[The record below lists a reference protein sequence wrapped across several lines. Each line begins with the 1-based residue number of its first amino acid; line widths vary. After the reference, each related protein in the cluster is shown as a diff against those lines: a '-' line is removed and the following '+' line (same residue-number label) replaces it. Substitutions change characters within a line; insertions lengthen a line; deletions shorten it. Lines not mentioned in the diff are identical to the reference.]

1 MDTPGTIFTL
11 GGIRLTAYGLIAALG
26 LFAGYYLAQR
36 QASARGIKDSALQKA
51 YFFAL
56 MGALIL
62 ARCAYVLSNMGFYRS
77 YPASALRLWEGG
89 YSIFGG
95 ILGAVIGARL
105 GAGRRGF
112 LEALD
117 TLTPP
122 MLLTLAI
129 WRLGELT
136 TWQGRGMMLGDS
148 ALGFPLVL
156 KNSQG
161 LDCLAVCVYEAV
173 LALLLCAYS
182 MRRSGARPS
191 GDRSMISLML
201 LGLCQVPLESMRTDE
216 FLEIGFVKVDQLLA
230 MAIAVTM
237 ISKFARGY
245 LRSERNERTGY
256 VALALS
262 AAMIGMCIAQEFH
275 LDGSANPA
283 MDYALLGAYAL
294 IMAACGWLLRTGWR
308 AAYQSGGAQERSSSS
323 IRDRRIAPVYYP
335 AQHSDAAREAGQRT
349 SPASSYRA
357 ILRPGSGEDADPFRV
372 GSPARGNYSYDAQGG
387 YRAQNAYSAQNDNR
401 AQESC
406 RFQNAYAQES
416 YRSPDAYRNQAGYR
430 QQDSYRAQDAYRAQ
444 DSYRSRDTY
453 RNQDDSRRGGTYRRI
468 YDTPEAAAGSEA
480 AYSSKVDAYRRSNL
494 SSRHDR

>member
-36 QASARGIKDSALQKA
+36 QASARGIKDSALQKT

-56 MGALIL
+56 IGALIL
-62 ARCAYVLSNMGFYRS
+62 ARCAYVIANTGFYRS
-77 YPASALRLWEGG
+77 YPAAALRLWEGG

-95 ILGAVIGARL
+95 ILGAVLGARL

-136 TWQGRGMMLGDS
+136 TWQGRGMILGDS

-191 GDRSMISLML
+191 GDRSMMSLML

-216 FLEIGFVKVDQLLA
+216 FLEIGFVKLDQLLA

-237 ISKFARGY
+237 LSKFARGY

-256 VALALS
+256 IALALS
-262 AAMIGMCIAQEFH
+262 AAMIGLCIAQEFH

-283 MDYALLGAYAL
+283 LDYALLGAYAL
-294 IMAACGWLLRTGWR
+294 IMAACGWLLRAGWR
-308 AAYQSGGAQERSSSS
+308 EAHAGSGAAERSSSRL
-323 IRDRRIAPVYYP
+323 RDRRIAPAYYP
-335 AQHSDAAREAGQRT
+335 AQYGDAARAAGQRT
-349 SPASSYRA
+349 AAAGSYRDM
-357 ILRPGSGEDADPFRV
+357 LRASSGEDDDPFRV
-372 GSPARGNYSYDAQGG
+372 GSPARGNYRYG
-387 YRAQNAYSAQNDNR
+387 SAQSSSNSQDSFR
-401 AQESC
+401 TQDGFRSQDSFRTQES
-406 RFQNAYAQES
+406 S
-416 YRSPDAYRNQAGYR
+416 K
-430 QQDSYRAQDAYRAQ
+430 
-444 DSYRSRDTY
+444 
-453 RNQDDSRRGGTYRRI
+453 RGGTYRRI
-468 YDTPEAAAGSEA
+468 YDTPEAAAGSKA

-494 SSRHDR
+494 APKDDR

>member
-62 ARCAYVLSNMGFYRS
+62 ARSAYVLSNMGFYRS

-283 MDYALLGAYAL
+283 MDYGIAWRICAHNGGVRLAASHGLARGLSERRRARAQLLQHTRPAHRTR
-294 IMAACGWLLRTGWR
+294 LLPR
-308 AAYQSGGAQERSSSS
+308 AAQRRGA
-323 IRDRRIAPVYYP
+323 
-335 AQHSDAAREAGQRT
+335 
-349 SPASSYRA
+349 
-357 ILRPGSGEDADPFRV
+357 
-372 GSPARGNYSYDAQGG
+372 
-387 YRAQNAYSAQNDNR
+387 
-401 AQESC
+401 
-406 RFQNAYAQES
+406 
-416 YRSPDAYRNQAGYR
+416 
-430 QQDSYRAQDAYRAQ
+430 
-444 DSYRSRDTY
+444 RSRAAHIASKLVSRHTAP
-453 RNQDDSRRGGTYRRI
+453 RQRRGCRPLPRRL
-468 YDTPEAAAGSEA
+468 ARA
-480 AYSSKVDAYRRSNL
+480 RQL
-494 SSRHDR
+494 QL